1 MREAAKIEAKQKA
14 LAARANLRSQW
25 RCFCWSSGS
34 VGWVTVKGNAGTAAW
49 PAESN
54 RATAAK
60 GNEVT
65 R

>member
-1 MREAAKIEAKQKA
+1 MFFVK
-14 LAARANLRSQW
+14 
-25 RCFCWSSGS
+25 WSLGDRHVTYLSFRFGRIVGSGS